1 MPLLS
6 LRRRRPKPGKP
17 KKAAQKEMHHQVPKV
32 YRVNDTGRLD
42 NILARW
48 IRLELVLPTFAD
60 DNEARA
66 NGLDAGRLYRRPNGR
81 NWVVP
86 PLEA

>member
-42 NILARW
+42 NILA
-48 IRLELVLPTFAD
+48 
-60 DNEARA
+60 
-66 NGLDAGRLYRRPNGR
+66 LDTS
-81 NWVVP
+81 
-86 PLEA
+86 